1 MKAPTTTSP
10 KTSAPK
16 KSPPKKGDDG
26 GFKLSQAVDL
36 ANTSVDALKAYAGYK
51 KEVEITTRSKIEGQ
65 KAVILSEHGLKKAH
79 LEHTARMV
87 ELDNQDKNSMR
98 NHEQVMTSL
107 SQEDHKLDSK
117 DNLHDRVLKLLEA
130 KEITAEEAALLL
142 YGAQE

>member
-10 KTSAPK
+10 KTPAPK
-16 KSPPKKGDDG
+16 KSHPKKGDDG
-26 GFKLSQAVDL
+26 GFKLSQAMDL
-36 ANTSVDALKAYAGYK
+36 ANTSVDALKAYADYK
-51 KEVEITTRSKIEGQ
+51 KEVEVTTRSKIEGQ
-65 KAVILSEHGLKKAH
+65 KAIILSEHDLEKAR

-98 NHEQVMTSL
+98 NHEQEMASL
-107 SQEDHKLDSK
+107 AQEDRKLSSK
-117 DNLHDRVLKLLEA
+117 DDLHDRVLKQLEA